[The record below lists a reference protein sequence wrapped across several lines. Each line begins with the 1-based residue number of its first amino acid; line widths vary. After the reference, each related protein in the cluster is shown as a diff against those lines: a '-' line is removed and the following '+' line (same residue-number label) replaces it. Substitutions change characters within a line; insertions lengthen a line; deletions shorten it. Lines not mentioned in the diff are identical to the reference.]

1 MLKNKDVKNSVFLIL
16 KNEDNKLPCLSKMKT
31 VFPKQLET
39 EDPSKNSEEIEE
51 DRFVCRVLHFK
62 VAKFPSILIS

>member
-1 MLKNKDVKNSVFLIL
+1 
-16 KNEDNKLPCLSKMKT
+16 MKT
-31 VFPKQLET
+31 AFPKQLET

-62 VAKFPSILIS
+62 VAKFASILIS

>member
-1 MLKNKDVKNSVFLIL
+1 MLKKENH
-16 KNEDNKLPCLSKMKT
+16 KLPYLLKMKT
-31 VFPKQLET
+31 AFPKQLET

-62 VAKFPSILIS
+62 VAKFASILIT